1 MFMTVTDGTRTVK
14 RGEFIGILAMTM
26 SVAAL
31 AIDLM
36 LPALS
41 DIREEFGLASDST
54 AVAGLVTT
62 FMLGLALAQIGY
74 GVLSDR
80 VGRKPM
86 IFLGLAL
93 YAVGAIG
100 SAVAPNL
107 GWLLGARFIWGLGA
121 AGPRVITISVIRDT
135 YVGDQMARAMSFIM
149 AIFILVPVVAPS
161 LGAFLTDWITWRG
174 AFGFCVVVAVLV
186 ALLVLRLPETLHP
199 ENRIRL
205 TWRDVAAA
213 GRKVVTTRV
222 TIGYTFAITAMF
234 GVFFSYLASSELIFD
249 EVFGLDDEFPVIFG
263 GIAVI
268 MGLAMYTNGR
278 IVIRVGLSRLVRI
291 AMMGYVGV
299 TAVLASLAWLT
310 DGQPGFWIFALVL
323 AASLVMH
330 ALLVPN
336 MNSMAMVPMG
346 QIAGTAS
353 AVIGTVSTAVG
364 ALVGSFIDRA
374 YDGSVMPLSVA
385 FLVTALVALGISR
398 WAGAPAKEPMTIEPQ
413 PVYPVD

>member
-1 MFMTVTDGTRTVK
+1 
-14 RGEFIGILAMTM
+14 MTM

-62 FMLGLALAQIGY
+62 FMLGLAMAQIAY

-86 IFLGLAL
+86 IFLGLVL

-100 SAVAPNL
+100 SALAPNL
-107 GWLLGARFIWGLGA
+107 GWLLGARFVWGLGA
-121 AGPRVITISVIRDT
+121 AGPRVITMSVIRDT
-135 YVGDQMARAMSFIM
+135 YVGDQMARAMSFVF
-149 AIFILVPVVAPS
+149 ATFILVPVVAPS
-161 LGAFLTDWITWRG
+161 LGALLTEWISWRG
-174 AFGFCVVVAVLV
+174 AFGFCVIVAVLV
-186 ALLVLRLPETLHP
+186 ALLVLRLPETLRP
-199 ENRIRL
+199 ENRMRL
-205 TWRDVAAA
+205 TWRDITAA

-263 GIAVI
+263 AIAVV

-278 IVIRVGLSRLVRI
+278 IVVRAGLSRLVRI
-291 AMMGYVGV
+291 AMIGYVGV

-310 DGQPGFWIFALVL
+310 DGQPGFWPYALIL
-323 AASLVMH
+323 SASLVMH

-336 MNSMAMVPMG
+336 MNAIAMVPMG
-346 QIAGTAS
+346 EIAGTAS
-353 AVIGTVSTAVG
+353 AVIGTVSTAIG
-364 ALVGSFIDRA
+364 ALIGSVIDRA
-374 YDGSVMPLSVA
+374 YDGSVLPLSMA
-385 FLVTALVALGISR
+385 FLATGLVALAISR
-398 WAGAPAKEPMTIEPQ
+398 WAGATVKEPVSIEPR
-413 PVYPVD
+413 PVYPVE